1 MKISIIVATIAII
14 WGCNVDSS
22 EKLADNDVIQIKTES
37 NQFVSDTI
45 IERYASGKVKI
56 SGNYVNNKRE
66 GLWISFFEN
75 GSKQSVHNYK
85 EGMLNGQITVFNAN
99 SNLLYQGFYIDGK
112 KHGKWNYY
120 NNNQEIINT
129 TWYNEEEKQ

>member
-14 WGCNVDSS
+14 WGCNLDSI
-22 EKLADNDVIQIKTES
+22 EKLADNNVIQIKNEG

-56 SGNYVNNKRE
+56 SGNYVNNKRD

-120 NNNQEIINT
+120 
-129 TWYNEEEKQ
+129 